1 MKRTIAILTVMIAL
15 TSISKAQD
23 YHFSQFFDTPLL
35 VNPALTGV
43 FNGNQRAILYY
54 RDQWSSVMTN
64 PYRSFGF
71 SFDTRVWKN
80 ANETGY
86 LSLGLNAMKDKAGTS
101 ELSITQGLLSL
112 AYHQQIGMNSLI
124 SAGIQGGFTQRTINT
139 TNLVWDNQYDPN
151 IAGFDPTLS
160 SGETYIYEGFN
171 HADLATGILYS
182 YFSPSANSSSNNGM
196 RFNIGGSFYHFN
208 RPKKSFSE
216 LTDLQLYSK
225 VVVHARA
232 LIGLSQTNTAIA
244 PSFMYELQ
252 GPNQEIMAGLG
263 FRFMLQEQSR
273 YTGFMKESA
282 LTLGCLTRI
291 GDAIIPYLS
300 FEFANYAI
308 GVSYDTNISGL
319 RRATNSV
326 GGFEVNLRFINPNPF
341 KYQSRSMNKSFL

>member
-1 MKRTIAILTVMIAL
+1 MKSTIVILTLMIAL

-54 RDQWSSVMTN
+54 RDQWSSVMSN
-64 PYRSFGF
+64 PYQSFGF
-71 SFDTRVWKN
+71 SFDTRLWKN
-80 ANETGY
+80 ADETGY
-86 LSLGLNAMKDKAGTS
+86 LALGINALKDRAGTS
-101 ELSITQGLLSL
+101 EMSLTQGLFSLS
-112 AYHQQIGMNSLI
+112 YHQQIGMNSLI
-124 SAGIQGGFTQRTINT
+124 SAGIQGGYSQRTINQN
-139 TNLVWDNQYDPN
+139 NLVWDNQYDPN
-151 IAGFDPTLS
+151 IAGFDPTLP
-160 SGETYIYEGFN
+160 SGETYIYEDFGY
-171 HADLATGILYS
+171 ADIATGLLYS
-182 YFSPSANSSSNNGM
+182 YFSPSANSSSNDGM
-196 RFNIGGSFYHFN
+196 RFNVGGSFYHFN

-216 LTDLQLYSK
+216 LADLQLHSK
-225 VVVHARA
+225 IIVHGRA
-232 LIGLSQTNTAIA
+232 LIGLAQTNTAIA

-282 LTLGCLTRI
+282 LTLGCLMRV
-291 GDAIIPYLS
+291 GDALIPYVS
-300 FEFANYAI
+300 FEFANYSI
-308 GVSYDTNISGL
+308 GVSYDTNISSL
-319 RRATNSV
+319 SRATNSV